1 MLSWNRVIHGSPPFS
16 LILLPSWGA
25 TLVSKFLHWEGD
37 SWLFQTSLKW
47 DIKNLFS
54 AYFTSTTSSF
64 QVSDVLFS
72 FWKLL
77 GQVMRLMFYNFLE
90 ILFRRV
96 HKNNKAR
103 FDISPIQPGKSSLAA
118 VFFLK
123 KSYISHTF
131 PHKQANKHLFLF
143 WASKSNLE
151 QFYKDYFKSG
161 K

>member
-1 MLSWNRVIHGSPPFS
+1 
-16 LILLPSWGA
+16 
-25 TLVSKFLHWEGD
+25 
-37 SWLFQTSLKW
+37 
-47 DIKNLFS
+47 
-54 AYFTSTTSSF
+54 
-64 QVSDVLFS
+64 
-72 FWKLL
+72 
-77 GQVMRLMFYNFLE
+77 MRLMFYNFLE

-96 HKNNKAR
+96 LKNNKAR

-123 KSYISHTF
+123 KSYITHTF